1 MGPEFLAAVVVS
13 VLIGSAVG
21 TFTGAVPGI
30 HVNTAAAILAA
41 AYPAVAAAI

>member
-1 MGPEFLAAVVVS
+1 MGPEFLAAVVAA

-30 HVNTAAAILAA
+30 HVNTATAVLAA
-41 AYPAVAAAI
+41 SYPAVAAAI